1 MLRVGRKDGE
11 IPGCDLQVFCCP
23 KWRYVDPNRSFQ
35 PFLEIL
41 ECPNM
46 SNKNIFIPVKLISYD
61 VHHPPMLFP
70 KKSRRISYYFV
81 CFSPPIFTPH
91 SPPRWRHRT
100 RDLRRKHHGIH
111 GWQIRRLAS
120 SDGVGRQW
128 LANKAGKGH
137 RLSSAP
143 WFGRVGFQVSML
155 GGGGTQ
161 KQRFCN
167 PNHPQKKHTQ
177 RPKHQQQKKHA
188 ANTKNMLIRSKYG
201 DGNVSSSPPDLW
213 LYRNPSNF
221 SMGACQGT
229 HPKPGGIL
237 WLLGLGFFSA
247 TKTRDRS
254 RWISWDNH
262 TLKDACSEYLP
273 TKNLHFP
280 LNVAI
285 FHLM

>member
-188 ANTKNMLIRSKYG
+188 ANTKICWF
-201 DGNVSSSPPDLW
+201 VP
-213 LYRNPSNF
+213 
-221 SMGACQGT
+221 SMGMVMFHHHLLTFGYIETQAISPWEHAKAPIPSLAASCDYWASDFFQRQK
-229 HPKPGGIL
+229 HGIEVDGFL
-237 WLLGLGFFSA
+237 GITIPWRMHVVNIYLLKTYISPWMWPFF
-247 TKTRDRS
+247 T
-254 RWISWDNH
+254 
-262 TLKDACSEYLP
+262 
-273 TKNLHFP
+273 
-280 LNVAI
+280 
-285 FHLM
+285 